1 VKGRGMKIFLVIST
15 AGSEKEGWKIAQRLV
30 ETKMAACVNVIPKVR
45 SFFRWKG
52 KICQEQEVMLFIK
65 TVQKQLKKINKEIK
79 RIHSYELPEI
89 IFLQIDQGGEEYL
102 QWIKKMAGGGE

>member
-1 VKGRGMKIFLVIST
+1 MKIFLVIST
-15 AGSEKEGWKIAQRLV
+15 AGSEKEGLKIAQRLV